1 MGVAKLDDM
10 DLRILRALQ
19 REPSL
24 SIADLASKVG
34 LSHTPCW
41 RRIRRMET
49 DGIIEGRTLVL
60 NAELLGYPIS
70 VFAEIGISSHDE
82 KTIAAFEA
90 SIQQHPE
97 IVECFSM
104 SGESDFLLRI
114 VSASVADYEAFLK
127 RTLLHLPGIGSVNSR
142 FALKSVKL
150 TSTLPL

>member
-1 MGVAKLDDM
+1 MAKLDEM

-19 REPSL
+19 CKPSI
-24 SIADLASKVG
+24 SISDLAGKVG

-41 RRIRRMET
+41 RRVRRMEA
-49 DGIIEGRTLVL
+49 DGIIEGRALVL
-60 NAELLGYPIS
+60 NAGRLGYPIS

-82 KTIAAFEA
+82 ETISAFEA
-90 SIQQHPE
+90 SIQEHPE

-114 VSASVADYEAFLK
+114 VAASVADYEAFLK

-142 FALKSVKL
+142 FALNAVKL